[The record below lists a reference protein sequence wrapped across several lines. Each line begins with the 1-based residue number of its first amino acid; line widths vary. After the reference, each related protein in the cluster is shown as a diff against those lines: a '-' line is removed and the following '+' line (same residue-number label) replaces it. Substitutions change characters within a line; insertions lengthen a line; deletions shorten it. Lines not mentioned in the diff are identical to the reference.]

1 MRSRSGRLVM
11 ALLLLVLAR
20 SARAELEHGTHQW
33 PGRFMAGGAPLG
45 VQIFLDSPAFATYKF
60 VLNFSGKLADFSKL
74 TLWLGGELNLGGRE
88 NLAQI
93 EPGVFATL
101 TLEKLLKFPLVPMV
115 TAGLTF
121 PVNVAYV
128 GSNNAASGG
137 FGVKLGGGVYYFL
150 IKNLGLGGEM
160 HFAFAG
166 AFAGDR
172 TGHTISQWAGFWDLA
187 AGVKAAF

>member
-1 MRSRSGRLVM
+1 MALV
-11 ALLLLVLAR
+11 LLLLAG
-20 SARAELEHGTHQW
+20 SARAELEHGPHQW
-33 PGRFMAGGAPLG
+33 PGRFMLGAAPLG
-45 VQIFLDSPAFATYKF
+45 VQIYLNSAAFATYKF
-60 VLNFSGKLADFSKL
+60 ALNFSGKVADFSKL
-74 TLWLGGELNLGGRE
+74 TLWVGGELNLGGRE

-93 EPGVFATL
+93 EPGVFAML
-101 TLEKLLKFPLVPMV
+101 TLEKLLKLPLVPMV

-121 PVNVAYV
+121 PVNVVYV

-166 AFAGDR
+166 AFATGR
-172 TGHTISQWAGFWDLA
+172 TGGVASGWAGFWDLA